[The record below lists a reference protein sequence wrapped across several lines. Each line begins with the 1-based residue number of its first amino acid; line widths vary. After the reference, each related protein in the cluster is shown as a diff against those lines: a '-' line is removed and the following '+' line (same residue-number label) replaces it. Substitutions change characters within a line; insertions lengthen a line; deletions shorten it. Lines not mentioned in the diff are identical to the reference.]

1 MVSGLMDIV
10 QCSNEVAQR
19 CLQQNDWDQQRAINA
34 YVTDPDRYQKASGT
48 GGAGS
53 TAQMGEDQ
61 QMAMAMQ

>member
-10 QCSNEVAQR
+10 QCSNEEAQR

-34 YVTDPDRYQKASGT
+34 YVTDPSRYRKAGGTSGP
-48 GGAGS
+48 GNSG
-53 TAQMGEDQ
+53 MGEDQ